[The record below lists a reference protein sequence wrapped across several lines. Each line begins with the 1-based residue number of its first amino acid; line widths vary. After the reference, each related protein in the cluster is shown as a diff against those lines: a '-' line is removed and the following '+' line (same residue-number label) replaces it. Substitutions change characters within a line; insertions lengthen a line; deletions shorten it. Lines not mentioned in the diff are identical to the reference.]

1 MKFLHVGPE
10 DALTYAR
17 KLADQLLDSGFKPHT
32 IVAILRGG
40 VVIARLL
47 SDFLDVRDIRSIRVV
62 HYNALDLKEGAEVV
76 EPLSTRLDGK
86 KVLLVDDVADT
97 GESLIVAKQ
106 HLLERGA
113 DEVKVATMHY
123 KPWSKIKP
131 DFYSEETEAW
141 VIYFWE
147 YAETVRYFFMKYLPE
162 KGYDYVTRTLEEAG
176 VPEDIVDW
184 VVKNEGYVR
193 EGC

>member
-1 MKFLHVGPE
+1 MSMKFLHVSPS
-10 DALTYAR
+10 DALVYAR
-17 KLADQLLDSGFKPHT
+17 RLADSVINSGFKPDT

-62 HYNALDLKEGAEVV
+62 HYEALDIREGAEVV
-76 EPLSTRLDGK
+76 EPLPTRLDGK

-97 GESLIVAKQ
+97 GDSLIVAKE
-106 HLLERGA
+106 HLEERGA
-113 DEVKVATMHY
+113 VEVRVATMHY

-131 DFYSEETEAW
+131 DYYSEETDAW

-147 YAETVRYFFMKYLPE
+147 YAETVRYFFMKYGD
-162 KGYDYVTRTLEEAG
+162 KGQDYIYEILRQAG
-176 VPEDIVDW
+176 VPDDIVRW
-184 VVKNEGYVR
+184 VVENEGYVR
-193 EGC
+193 

>member
-1 MKFLHVGPE
+1 MSVKFLHVSPG
-10 DALTYAR
+10 DALVYAR
-17 KLADQLLDSGFKPHT
+17 KLADSIMSSGFKPDT

-62 HYNALDLKEGAEVV
+62 HYEALDIREGAEVV
-76 EPLSTRLDGK
+76 EPLPTRLDGK

-97 GESLIVAKQ
+97 GDSLIVAKK
-106 HLLERGA
+106 HLEERGA
-113 DEVKVATMHY
+113 AEVRVATMHY

-131 DFYSEETEAW
+131 DYYSEETDAW

-147 YAETVRYFFMKYLPE
+147 YAETVRYFFMKYRD
-162 KGYDYVTRTLEEAG
+162 KGREYIYEILKQAG
-176 VPEDIVDW
+176 VPDDIVRW
-184 VVKNEGYVR
+184 VVENEGYVR
-193 EGC
+193 

>member
-1 MKFLHVGPE
+1 MRFLHVSPG
-10 DALTYAR
+10 DALNYAR
-17 KLADQLLDSGFKPHT
+17 RLADQIIDSGFEPDT

-47 SDFLDVRDIRSIRVV
+47 SDFLDIRDIRSIRVV
-62 HYNALDLKEGAEVV
+62 HYDALDLKEGAEVV

-97 GESLIVAKQ
+97 GESLISAKQ

-113 DEVKVATMHY
+113 REVRIATMHY

-147 YAETVRYFFMKYLPE
+147 YAETVRYFFMKYLAKE
-162 KGYDYVTRTLEEAG
+162 GYDYVIRTLKEAG
-176 VPEDIVDW
+176 VPEDVIEW
-184 VVKNEGYVR
+184 VVKNEGYIR
-193 EGC
+193 ESC